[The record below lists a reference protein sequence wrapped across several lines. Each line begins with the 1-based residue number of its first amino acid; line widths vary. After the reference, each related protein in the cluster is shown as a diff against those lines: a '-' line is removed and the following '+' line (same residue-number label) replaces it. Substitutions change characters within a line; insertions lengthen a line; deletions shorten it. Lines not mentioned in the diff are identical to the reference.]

1 MFEWDEKKAETNL
14 AKLGVSF
21 EEAQTVFDDPFFLVF
36 PDQVHSK
43 GEARYI
49 ILGES
54 SEWRALVVVYTERGT
69 TTRIVSAREA
79 DKQEQRDYEEEKY
92 RSG

>member
-1 MFEWDEKKAETNL
+1 MFEWDAKKAALNL
-14 AKLGVSF
+14 EKHGVSF

-36 PDQVHSK
+36 PDVVHST
-43 GEARYI
+43 GETRYV

-54 SEWRALVVVYTERGT
+54 SEWCALVVVYTERGKT
-69 TTRIVSAREA
+69 IRIISAREA

-92 RSG
+92 K

>member
-1 MFEWDEKKAETNL
+1 MFEWDEKKAAINL
-14 AKLGVSF
+14 EKHGVSF

-36 PDQVHSK
+36 PDYAHSK

-54 SEWRALVVVYTERGT
+54 SEWRALVVVYTERGH
-69 TTRIVSAREA
+69 TTRIISAREA